1 MLISNTS
8 TRRSFLLCAA
18 ATAGVAAV
26 PTASFALTTAGAEK
40 LINRLTDDIFTVINS
55 GKTGAPL
62 YREFNRIFNR
72 YAAVSAIARTTLGP
86 PWRSASPA
94 QQKAYVNAFGGYLS
108 RKYGKRFRE
117 FIGAEIQVVSA
128 KSVKRGVLV
137 KSNVKLKGKSPFT
150 VEWQVFDRG
159 NNPQMFDLYIEGISM
174 IKSEREEIGTL
185 FDRSGGKMDKFIERL
200 KAAG

>member
-8 TRRSFLLCAA
+8 NRRSFLLGAA
-18 ATAGVAAV
+18 ATAGVASL
-26 PTASFALTTAGAEK
+26 PTTGLALTTAGAEK
-40 LINRLTDDIFTVINS
+40 LINSLTDDIFKVINS
-55 GKTGAPL
+55 GKTGASL

-86 PWRSASPA
+86 PWRTATND
-94 QQKAYVNAFGGYLS
+94 QKEAYVNAFGGYLS

-117 FIGAEIQVVSA
+117 FIGAEIKVISA

-185 FDRSGGKMDKFIERL
+185 FGRSGGKMHKFIERL
-200 KAAG
+200 KKAG

>member
-8 TRRSFLLCAA
+8 NRRSFLLGAA
-18 ATAGVAAV
+18 ATAGLASA
-26 PTASFALTTAGAEK
+26 PTASLALTTAGAEK
-40 LINRLTDDIFTVINS
+40 LINSLTNDIFKVINS
-55 GKTGAPL
+55 GKKGAAL

-86 PWRSASPA
+86 PWRTATDS
-94 QQKAYVNAFGGYLS
+94 QKQAYVNAFGGYLS

-117 FIGAEIQVVSA
+117 FIGAEITVVSA

-137 KSNVKLKGKSPFT
+137 KSNVKLKGKSPFA

-159 NNPQMFDLYIEGISM
+159 SNPQMFDIYIEGISM

-200 KAAG
+200 KKAS

>member
-8 TRRSFLLCAA
+8 NRRSFLLGAA
-18 ATAGVAAV
+18 ATAGLASM

-40 LINRLTDDIFTVINS
+40 LINTLTDDIFRVINS
-55 GKTGAPL
+55 GKKGAAL
-62 YREFNRIFNR
+62 YKEFNRIFNR

-86 PWRSASPA
+86 PWRSATDG
-94 QQKAYVNAFGGYLS
+94 QKQAYVNAFSGYLS

-117 FIGAEIQVVSA
+117 FIGAEIKVVSA

-174 IKSEREEIGTL
+174 IKSEREEIGSL

-200 KAAG
+200 KKAG

>member
-8 TRRSFLLCAA
+8 NRRSFLLGAA
-18 ATAGVAAV
+18 ATAGMATL

-40 LINRLTDDIFTVINS
+40 LINALTADIFKVINS
-55 GKTGAPL
+55 GKKGPAL
-62 YREFNRIFNR
+62 YKEFNRIFNR

-86 PWRSASPA
+86 PWRSATND
-94 QQKAYVNAFGGYLS
+94 QKEAYVQAFGGYLS

-117 FIGAEIQVVSA
+117 FIGAEIKVLSA

-137 KSNVKLKGKSPFT
+137 KSNVKLKGKSPFV

-174 IKSEREEIGTL
+174 IKTEREEIGSL
-185 FDRSGGKMDKFIERL
+185 FDRSGGKMDKFIARL
-200 KAAG
+200 KNAG